1 MPLVDPVTM
10 SSSAI
15 VKGAVAQ
22 SASTTK
28 ATSGSQGTDST
39 TTTMSTGASSSL
51 ATLRPVHIKQTLAA
65 QTVRHALPAALTAL
79 YLLRFD
85 ALVADPV
92 PVMRNALPVVAAL
105 QMTYALLCLP
115 AAGEPASKSNR
126 KPRPGEKKKGGDI
139 GSSTIIT
146 ALLASVLTSVVTPFL
161 HFAMA
166 LFGAPFLTHG
176 SHTFLCAAHLALL
189 TFFPLFYVHGVDS
202 AAWAAV
208 GGFRAPLDETFGG
221 LVGGLFGAWLGAVP
235 IPLDWD
241 REWQKWPVTILCG
254 IYGGYLLGRIL
265 GGTLF
270 WGKRF

>member
-22 SASTTK
+22 STSTTK
-28 ATSGSQGTDST
+28 STPGSQATESST
-39 TTTMSTGASSSL
+39 TTAGSSSSL
-51 ATLRPVHIKQTLAA
+51 ATLRPVQIKQTPAA
-65 QTVRHALPAALTAL
+65 QTIRHALPAALTAL
-79 YLLRFD
+79 YLFRFD
-85 ALVADPV
+85 ALVTNPV
-92 PVMRNALPVVAAL
+92 PVMLNALPVVVAF

-146 ALLASVLTSVVTPFL
+146 ALLASVLTSIVTPFL
-161 HFAMA
+161 YFAMV

-189 TFFPLFYVHGVDS
+189 TLFPLFYVHGVDS

-221 LVGGLFGAWLGAVP
+221 LVGGLVGAWLGAVP

-241 REWQKWPVTILCG
+241 REWQRWPVTILCG
-254 IYGGYLLGRIL
+254 AYGGHLLGRVL

>member
-39 TTTMSTGASSSL
+39 TTTAGASSSL
-51 ATLRPVHIKQTLAA
+51 ATLRPVHIKQTPAA

-139 GSSTIIT
+139 GSSTIIVC
-146 ALLASVLTSVVTPFL
+146 LVMSYPF
-161 HFAMA
+161 
-166 LFGAPFLTHG
+166 
-176 SHTFLCAAHLALL
+176 S
-189 TFFPLFYVHGVDS
+189 GVSSSTRPHDLRVCS
-202 AAWAAV
+202 
-208 GGFRAPLDETFGG
+208 R
-221 LVGGLFGAWLGAVP
+221 
-235 IPLDWD
+235 
-241 REWQKWPVTILCG
+241 
-254 IYGGYLLGRIL
+254 
-265 GGTLF
+265 
-270 WGKRF
+270 